1 MAKVISVDNLKPLL
15 ADVLTEENEA
25 SFIEGVMSASVDY
38 DEEAINSRISEAAD
52 LAREE
57 ARLEYQAKLH
67 DMFFGT
73 QKEADDVVEDDSNID
88 EVVAPREVE
97 DIFE

>member
-1 MAKVISVDNLKPLL
+1 MARVISVEDLKPLL
-15 ADVLTEENEA
+15 STVLTEENEA

-52 LAREE
+52 SAREE
-57 ARLEYQAKLH
+57 ARLEYQSKLH

-73 QKEADDVVEDDSNID
+73 QKETDDVVEDDSNID
-88 EVVAPREVE
+88 EVVEQREVE

>member
-57 ARLEYQAKLH
+57 ARLEYQTKLH

-73 QKEADDVVEDDSNID
+73 QKEADEVVEDDSNID

>member
-73 QKEADDVVEDDSNID
+73 QKETDDVVEDDSNID